1 MSRWTRL
8 AGVCAVALL
17 LGTALTPSLAVSAQ
31 QEEKPTGPA
40 DTRLRSPQTFFAYL
54 EPGENLDVSF
64 VKDDDLAGSLAQD
77 LIVAVRRPSGADV
90 SCTISDSD
98 PEGATCAWSGLTAPA
113 AGIWAVEM
121 TTSACPSTGICGRDS
136 YRWDITVRSGATDVP
151 GRVWSER
158 FAMNQDPSSP
168 PVDISFWYQSEFGY
182 TYRATYRGYHG
193 IDSTFE
199 ADSFGIVQAG
209 TCTSAYQSSATL
221 RPAAGACGGTFKLF
235 FESPSPDLPPV
246 ATRWNG
252 ATDWIRQPA
261 PATPVI
267 TGGTFTPSA
276 PGTRA
281 GTLAFDLSGY
291 SGPLTVHVDV
301 NDDGDHTDPA
311 DRTLPVTANA
321 GAVEVPFDGL
331 DGAGAPI
338 PAGQSFSF
346 EVVAD
351 RVAEIHFIN
360 TDAELRGGGIDVL
373 RLNGPDLGRTTLQWN
388 DTAFPNPDPGRCGAT
403 PLTDGRG
410 GIGSAG
416 GVHGWDLGTCG
427 SVAGADADDGVRGAW
442 GDLRAIEE
450 WTYVPVLVTHKVRVP
465 GRDIW
470 IAKTASRSAAQ
481 QDDVV
486 TYTITV
492 EHTGD
497 HVHTLTGPVALTD
510 DLSGVLDDAKM
521 EGLPVATS
529 GTASFVSPVV
539 SWSGP
544 LEPGETAT
552 ITYSVRVNRPDLGD
566 RRLVDA
572 VRSGTPGT
580 DCAAASANP
589 ACATVV
595 HVPSLK
601 IVTTADRA
609 EFEPG
614 GTVLYT
620 VTVTND
626 GQVPFT
632 ASDPASF
639 SDDLTDVLDDAK
651 FAVDEVTASAGTVD
665 YDSPVLRWT
674 GPLDVGQTAS
684 VTYPVAVTSPDTGD
698 RTLRST
704 ATGSP
709 GVALTCAACEVVLPS
724 NTVSVSK
731 KVFGRT
737 LNPDGSFTLV
747 YDVVVTGGG
756 SAPSTYD
763 LSDTLR
769 FGAGVAVNATS
780 ALDLSGATVP
790 AGWDGIGETSVVT
803 GVSIAPGVSHTYRL
817 TVIATPSAAVT
828 SAAADCSLDAGE
840 TGTGFHSTATV
851 TGTGGSSSAT
861 TCEPIPLPAFGKVAQ
876 PESPKPDGDALSY
889 GAGLSMEPT
898 SARSAVTDPAWD
910 EAAAAVFAS
919 DVDTERGSRYAHFA
933 AAGATVAPETEVAA
947 TDCTMT
953 EGESA
958 TDFSGIATLT
968 GNGRSRQVDACAEEQ
983 NLVVAMQAA
992 GTPVPGE
999 DGTFTQTYDI
1009 TVRNRGAGPA
1019 VYDLGDQLWFGKGVA
1034 VESAAAVNT
1043 TPGSLPVK
1051 PSWDGAA
1058 DTLLVSAVAIGAG
1071 VTHVYRIAVVITP
1084 DPDVT
1089 TGAAANCG
1097 LDPGETG
1104 TGFRAIATLSHDG
1117 RAQQAVACTAPPA
1130 ISVDKGVTA
1139 TVPNSDGTYTITYE
1153 IVVTN
1158 DGSGAGHYDLA
1169 DSLEHGAGVELVG
1182 VDVVTPPA
1190 AGPSTGWDGTNDAL
1204 LAGNVAIEGNSSHA
1218 YTVTVVV
1225 APPDEAAPGALD
1237 CSLDSGESG
1246 TGARNTAR
1254 VTSNGVVKEA
1264 TACAAFAH
1272 LSITEAVLPGS
1283 PRANGDATFTVAY
1296 QIDVR
1301 NSGAEPTTYDLTEE
1315 LLPGKGISV
1324 VSATTTASPGWNG
1337 ADEQKIANG
1346 VAIGAGERDIYLLTV
1361 VYVVNVVYATST
1373 TTDCQVEDGEIG
1385 SGFAG
1390 RAIVTGLGL
1399 PRTASACAEAPVLSI
1414 NHTMTGLTPHEDG
1427 SHTAVYE
1434 IAVTNLGAGAGHY
1447 DLTDDLKFGSGVEV
1461 DKAAVSAIG
1470 DAPAPDSGWHGAGG
1484 LISGARIDGGDTQVY
1499 RVTVVLTSEATGKA
1513 ADCVVDPEESTTG
1526 LRNVATMFTN
1536 GVTEQAVGCGSIA
1549 GVSVAQDVVR
1559 TTALGDGYQ
1568 EISYRITVTNDG
1580 VAPATYSLHDTLR
1593 YGVDTAVRSAVI
1605 DGAHEWNGA
1614 LQPVVRTDVPLAAGE
1629 RHVYAVKVVAAPPAN
1644 ARAESF
1650 DCVLDPDEEGTG
1662 ALSTAAVVV
1671 DGVAKSASACAP
1683 FPGVTITKE
1692 VLPGSPKVGPDGDV
1706 VVDYRITVVN
1716 GGATDITYDL
1726 DDRLHLGNGT
1736 EVASLVVRM
1745 SPDVA
1750 PTNPGWNGRSDFW
1763 IARGVRLA
1771 SGLGH
1776 SYVVTAR
1783 VVPDEPDDDATSCA
1797 PDPGGDGSG
1806 LRDEATVTANG
1817 TALTTEACA
1826 PFPVG
1831 ELAASGMDI
1840 RSLCGIGF
1848 ALLLAGVLLVFAA
1861 GRRRT
1866 E

>member
-17 LGTALTPSLAVSAQ
+17 LGTALSPSLALSAQ
-31 QEEKPTGPA
+31 QSEKPIGPA
-40 DTRLRSPQTFFAYL
+40 GTRLRSPQTFFAYL
-54 EPGENLDVSF
+54 KPDEKLDVSF
-64 VKDDDLAGSLAQD
+64 VKDDDLAGSLAED
-77 LIVAVRRPSGADV
+77 LVVAVRRPSGADV

-98 PEGATCAWSGLTAPA
+98 PEGTACTWSGLTAPV
-113 AGIWAVEM
+113 AGIWAVEV
-121 TTSACPSTGICGRDS
+121 TVSACPSTGICGRDS
-136 YRWDITVRSGATDVP
+136 YGWDVTVRNGVTGLP

-168 PVDISFWYQSEFGY
+168 PVDLSFWYQSEFGY

-199 ADSFGIVQAG
+199 ADSFGIVQDG
-209 TCTSAYQSSATL
+209 TCTSAYQSSATP
-221 RPAAGACGGTFKLF
+221 RPARGACGGVFKLF
-235 FESPSPDLPPV
+235 FESPSPDLPPA

-252 ATDWIRQPA
+252 TTDWIRQPEPA
-261 PATPVI
+261 PAVI

-301 NDDGDHTDPA
+301 NDDGDHTDPT
-311 DRTLPVTANA
+311 DRTLPVTAAA
-321 GAVEVPFDGL
+321 GAVVVPFDGL
-331 DGAGAPI
+331 DGAGARI

-346 EVVAD
+346 EVVVD
-351 RVAEIHFIN
+351 RVAEIHFVN
-360 TDAELRGGGIDVL
+360 TDAELRGGGIDVH
-373 RLNGPDLGRTTLQWN
+373 RLNGPAFGRTTLQWN
-388 DTAFPNPDPGRCGAT
+388 DTAFPNPDRERCGAA
-403 PLTDGRG
+403 PITDGRT

-416 GVHGWDLGTCG
+416 GVHGWGLGTCG
-427 SVAGADADDGVRGAW
+427 SVAGANANDGVHGGW

-450 WTYVPVLVTHKVRVP
+450 WTYVPILVTHTVRVP
-465 GRDIW
+465 GRDIR

-486 TYTITV
+486 TYTITA
-492 EHTGD
+492 EHVGD
-497 HVHTLTGPVALTD
+497 HVHTLTGPVKLTD

-521 EGLPVATS
+521 EGVPVASS
-529 GTASFVSPVV
+529 GTVSFVSPVV

-544 LEPGETAT
+544 LAPGETAV
-552 ITYSVRVNRPDLGD
+552 ITYSVRVNRSDLGD
-566 RRLVDA
+566 RRLVGA
-572 VRSGTPGT
+572 VRSDTPGA

-589 ACATVV
+589 ACTTVV

-639 SDDLTDVLDDAK
+639 ANDLTGVLDDAK
-651 FAVDEVTASAGTVD
+651 LAADEVTASAGAVD
-665 YDSPVLRWT
+665 YDSPVLTWT

-684 VTYPVAVTSPDTGD
+684 VTYPVAVTRPDTGD
-698 RTLRST
+698 GALRST
-704 ATGSP
+704 ATGPP
-709 GVALTCAACEVVLPS
+709 GVALTCAACEVELLS
-724 NTVSVSK
+724 STVSVNK
-731 KVFGRT
+731 KVLART

-780 ALDLSGATVP
+780 ALDLSGTTVP
-790 AGWDGIGETSVVT
+790 VGWDGVGETSVVT
-803 GVSIAPGVSHTYRL
+803 GVNIAPGASHTYRL
-817 TVIATPSAAVT
+817 TAVATPSAIVT
-828 SAAADCSLDAGE
+828 SAAADCSLDWGE
-840 TGTGFHSTATV
+840 PGTGFHSTATV
-851 TGTGGSSSAT
+851 TSTGGTSSAT
-861 TCEPIPLPAFGKVAQ
+861 TCEPIPLPAFGKVAL
-876 PESPKPDGDALSY
+876 PEPPAPVGDALSHR
-889 GAGLSMEPT
+889 AGLSMVSA
-898 SARSAVTDPAWD
+898 SARSVVTDSGWG
-910 EAAAAVFAS
+910 EGAAAVFAS
-919 DVDTERGSRYAHFA
+919 DVDSRRDTYSAT
-933 AAGATVAPETEVAA
+933 AGATVEPEAGVAA
-947 TDCTMT
+947 MDCTMT
-953 EGESA
+953 EGENA

-968 GNGRSRQVDACAEEQ
+968 ANGPSRQVDGCAEQQ
-983 NLVVAMQAA
+983 NLVVGMQAA

-999 DGTFTQTYDI
+999 DGTFTQAYDI
-1009 TVRNRGAGPA
+1009 TVGNRGEGEA
-1019 VYDLGDQLWFGKGVA
+1019 VYDLAGRLWFGKGVA
-1034 VESAAAVNT
+1034 VESAAVVNT

-1051 PSWDGAA
+1051 PWWDGGA
-1058 DTLLVSAVAIGAG
+1058 DTALVSAVAIGGG

-1097 LDPGETG
+1097 LDSGETG

-1130 ISVDKGVTA
+1130 ISVAKGVTA

-1158 DGSGAGHYDLA
+1158 DGWSAGHYDLA
-1169 DSLEHGAGVELVG
+1169 DSLEYGAGVEVVG
-1182 VDVVTPPA
+1182 AEVVTPPA
-1190 AGPSTGWDGTNDAL
+1190 AGPGTGWDGTNDAL
-1204 LAGNVAIEGNSSHA
+1204 LAENVTIEGNASHA

-1225 APPDEAAPGALD
+1225 APPDDPAPGALD

-1254 VTSNGVVKEA
+1254 VTSNGVVKGA
-1264 TACAAFAH
+1264 TACAALAH

-1283 PRANGDATFTVAY
+1283 PRANGDATFTVTY

-1324 VSATTTASPGWNG
+1324 VSAVTPASPGWNG
-1337 ADEQKIANG
+1337 TDEQKIANG
-1346 VAIGAGERDIYLLTV
+1346 VAIGAGERDTYLLTV

-1373 TTDCQVEDGEIG
+1373 TTDCLIDDGEAG
-1385 SGFAG
+1385 SGFGG
-1390 RAIVTGLGL
+1390 RAIATGLGL
-1399 PRTASACAEAPVLSI
+1399 PRTAFACAEAPVLSI
-1414 NHTMTGLTPHEDG
+1414 NHTMTGLTSREDG

-1447 DLTDDLKFGSGVEV
+1447 DLTDDLRFGSGVEV
-1461 DKAAVSAIG
+1461 EKVAVSAIG

-1484 LISGARIDGGDTQVY
+1484 LVSDARIDGGDTQVY
-1499 RVTVVLTSEATGKA
+1499 RVTVVVTSEATGKA
-1513 ADCVVDPEESTTG
+1513 ADCVVDPEETTTG
-1526 LRNVATMFTN
+1526 LRNVATIFTN
-1536 GVTEQAVGCGSIA
+1536 GVTEQAVACGSLA

-1559 TTALGDGYQ
+1559 TTPLGDGYQ
-1568 EISYRITVTNDG
+1568 EISYRITVANDG
-1580 VAPATYSLHDTLR
+1580 VASATYSLHDTLR
-1593 YGVDTAVRSAVI
+1593 YGVGTAVRSAVI
-1605 DGAHEWNGA
+1605 DGAPDWNGA
-1614 LQPVVRTDVPLAAGE
+1614 LQPVVRTDVPVAAGE
-1629 RHVYAVKVVAAPPAN
+1629 RHVYAVKVVVAPPAN

-1662 ALSTAAVVV
+1662 ALNTAAVVV
-1671 DGVAKSASACAP
+1671 DGVTKSADACAA

-1692 VLPGSPKVGPDGDV
+1692 LLPGSPKAGSDGEV

-1716 GGATDITYDL
+1716 GGAADITYDL
-1726 DDRLHLGNGT
+1726 DDRLHLRNET
-1736 EVASLVVRM
+1736 EVTSLVVRM

-1750 PTNPGWNGRSDFW
+1750 PTNPGWNGRSDSW
-1763 IARGVRLA
+1763 IARGVHLA
-1771 SGLGH
+1771 PGLGH

-1783 VVPDEPDDDATSCA
+1783 VVPDVTDGDAPNCA
-1797 PDPGGDGSG
+1797 PDAGEDDRG
-1806 LRDEATVTANG
+1806 LRDEATVTVNG

-1826 PFPVG
+1826 PLPVD
-1831 ELAASGMDI
+1831 ELARTGVDI
-1840 RSLCGIGF
+1840 RSLCGVGF
-1848 ALLLAGVLLVFAA
+1848 ALLLAGVFLVLAA
-1861 GRRRT
+1861 HRHRT

>member
-1 MSRWTRL
+1 M
-8 AGVCAVALL
+8 
-17 LGTALTPSLAVSAQ
+17 
-31 QEEKPTGPA
+31 
-40 DTRLRSPQTFFAYL
+40 
-54 EPGENLDVSF
+54 
-64 VKDDDLAGSLAQD
+64 
-77 LIVAVRRPSGADV
+77 
-90 SCTISDSD
+90 
-98 PEGATCAWSGLTAPA
+98 
-113 AGIWAVEM
+113 
-121 TTSACPSTGICGRDS
+121 
-136 YRWDITVRSGATDVP
+136 
-151 GRVWSER
+151 
-158 FAMNQDPSSP
+158 
-168 PVDISFWYQSEFGY
+168 
-182 TYRATYRGYHG
+182 
-193 IDSTFE
+193 
-199 ADSFGIVQAG
+199 
-209 TCTSAYQSSATL
+209 
-221 RPAAGACGGTFKLF
+221 
-235 FESPSPDLPPV
+235 
-246 ATRWNG
+246 
-252 ATDWIRQPA
+252 
-261 PATPVI
+261 
-267 TGGTFTPSA
+267 
-276 PGTRA
+276 
-281 GTLAFDLSGY
+281 
-291 SGPLTVHVDV
+291 
-301 NDDGDHTDPA
+301 
-311 DRTLPVTANA
+311 
-321 GAVEVPFDGL
+321 PFDGL
-331 DGAGAPI
+331 DGVGAPI

-360 TDAELRGGGIDVL
+360 ADVELRGGGIDVL
-373 RLNGPDLGRTTLQWN
+373 RLNGPTLGRTTLQWN
-388 DTAFPNPDPGRCGAT
+388 DTAFPNPDPGRCGVT
-403 PLTDGRG
+403 PITDGRAG
-410 GIGSAG
+410 VGSAG
-416 GVHGWDLGTCG
+416 GVHGWGLGTCG
-427 SVAGADADDGVRGAW
+427 SVAGADANDGVRGAW

-465 GRDIW
+465 GRDIR
-470 IAKTASRSAAQ
+470 ITKTASRSSAQ

-492 EHTGD
+492 EHTDG
-497 HVHTLTGPVALTD
+497 HVHTLTGPVKLVD

-529 GTASFVSPVV
+529 GTVTFASPVV

-544 LEPGETAT
+544 LAPGETAT
-552 ITYSVRVNRPDLGD
+552 ITYSVRVNRQDLGD
-566 RRLVDA
+566 RKLVDA
-572 VRSGTPGT
+572 VRSDTPGT

-609 EFEPG
+609 EFEPE

-651 FAVDEVTASAGTVD
+651 LAADEVRASAGAID
-665 YDSPVLRWT
+665 YDSPVLTWT
-674 GPLDVGQTAS
+674 GPLGVGQTAS
-684 VTYPVAVTSPDTGD
+684 VTYPVVLTRPDTGD
-698 RTLRST
+698 GALRST
-704 ATGSP
+704 TTGPP
-709 GVALTCAACEVVLPS
+709 GAALTCAACEVELLS
-724 NTVSVSK
+724 STVSVSK

-737 LNPDGSFTLV
+737 LNQDGSFTLV

-756 SAPSTYD
+756 SASSTYD

-769 FGAGVAVNATS
+769 FGAGVTVNATS

-790 AGWDGIGETSVVT
+790 VGWNGVGETSVVT

-840 TGTGFHSTATV
+840 AGTGFHSTATV
-851 TGTGGSSSAT
+851 TGTGGTSSAT
-861 TCEPIPLPAFGKVAQ
+861 TCEPIPLPTFGKVAQ
-876 PESPKPDGDALSY
+876 PEPPKPSGDAPSY
-889 GAGLSMEPT
+889 GAGLSMESA
-898 SARSAVTDPAWD
+898 SARSVVTDSARD
-910 EAAAAVFAS
+910 EAAAAVLAS
-919 DVDTERGSRYAHFA
+919 DVDSGRRGRQALFA
-933 AAGATVAPETEVAA
+933 TPGATVEPETEVAA

-958 TDFSGIATLT
+958 TVFSGIATLT
-968 GNGRSRQVDACAEEQ
+968 GNGQSRPVDACAEEQ
-983 NLVVAMQAA
+983 NLVVGMQAA

-1009 TVRNRGAGPA
+1009 TVANRGAGPV
-1019 VYDLGDQLWFGKGVA
+1019 VYDLADQLWFGEGVA

-1043 TPGSLPVK
+1043 TPGSPPVR
-1051 PSWDGAA
+1051 PSWDGGAETA
-1058 DTLLVSAVAIGAG
+1058 LVSAVAIGGG
-1071 VTHVYRIAVVITP
+1071 VTHVYRTTVVITP

-1089 TGAAANCG
+1089 TGVAANCG
-1097 LDPGETG
+1097 LDSGETG
-1104 TGFRAIATLSHDG
+1104 TGFRAIATVSHDG
-1117 RAQQAVACTAPPA
+1117 RAQQAFACTAPPA
-1130 ISVDKGVTA
+1130 ISVAKGVTA
-1139 TVPNSDGTYTITYE
+1139 TVPNSDGTYTIRYE

-1169 DSLEHGAGVELVG
+1169 DSLEYGAGVKLVG
-1182 VDVVTPPA
+1182 ADVVTPPA

-1204 LAGNVAIEGNSSHA
+1204 LAENVTIEGNTSHA

-1225 APPDEAAPGALD
+1225 APPDDPAPGSLD

-1254 VTSNGVVKEA
+1254 VTSNGVVKGA
-1264 TACAAFAH
+1264 TACAALGH

-1301 NSGAEPTTYDLTEE
+1301 NFGTEPTTYDLTQE

-1324 VSATTTASPGWNG
+1324 VSATTTANPGWNG

-1346 VAIGAGERDIYLLTV
+1346 VAIGAGERDTYLLTV
-1361 VYVVNVVYATST
+1361 VWVVSVVDATST
-1373 TTDCQVEDGEIG
+1373 TTDCLVDDGETG
-1385 SGFAG
+1385 SGFTG
-1390 RAIVTGLGL
+1390 RAIATSLGL
-1399 PRTASACAEAPVLSI
+1399 PRSASACAEAPVLSI
-1414 NHTMTGLTPHEDG
+1414 NHTMTGLTSRDDG
-1427 SHTAVYE
+1427 SRTAVYE

-1447 DLTDDLKFGSGVEV
+1447 DLTDDLRFGSGVEV
-1461 DKAAVSAIG
+1461 DKAVASAIG

-1484 LISGARIDGGDTQVY
+1484 LVRGARIDGGDTQVY
-1499 RVTVVLTSEATGKA
+1499 RVTVTLTSEATGKA

-1536 GVTEQAVGCGSIA
+1536 GVTEQAVGCGSLA

-1559 TTALGDGYQ
+1559 TTPLGDGYQ
-1568 EISYRITVTNDG
+1568 ELSYRITVANDG
-1580 VAPATYSLHDTLR
+1580 VASATYTLHDTLR
-1593 YGVDTAVRSAVI
+1593 YGVGTAIRSAVI
-1605 DGAHEWNGA
+1605 DGAPDWNGA

-1671 DGVAKSASACAP
+1671 DGVPRSANACAS

-1716 GGATDITYDL
+1716 GGAADITYDL
-1726 DDRLHLGNGT
+1726 DDRLHLRNGT
-1736 EVASLVVRM
+1736 EVTSLVVRM

-1750 PTNPGWNGRSDFW
+1750 PTNPGWNGRSDFR
-1763 IARGVRLA
+1763 IARGVHLA
-1771 SGLGH
+1771 SGFGH

-1783 VVPDEPDDDATSCA
+1783 VLPDEADDDAPNCA
-1797 PDPGGDGSG
+1797 PDPGEDDSG
-1806 LRDEATVTANG
+1806 LRDEATVTVNG
-1817 TALTTEACA
+1817 TTLTTEACT
-1826 PFPVG
+1826 PLPVG
-1831 ELAASGMDI
+1831 ELAATGMDI

-1848 ALLLAGVLLVFAA
+1848 ALLLAGVLFVLAA
-1861 GRRRT
+1861 CRPRT